1 METLVLSK
9 KLQKDWKQC
18 IVGLRWI
25 NDKKRFIIH
34 IEPGMIKYNVMIW
47 KYPAMHFR
55 GSNVYI
61 KNVDFNTYEQA
72 LDYVNKWIKKLNR
85 IN

>member
-1 METLVLSK
+1 
-9 KLQKDWKQC
+9 
-18 IVGLRWI
+18 
-25 NDKKRFIIH
+25 
-34 IEPGMIKYNVMIW
+34 MIKYNVMIW

-61 KNVDFNTYEQA
+61 KNVNFNTYEQA
-72 LDYVNKWIKKLNR
+72 LDYVNKWIKKLNK